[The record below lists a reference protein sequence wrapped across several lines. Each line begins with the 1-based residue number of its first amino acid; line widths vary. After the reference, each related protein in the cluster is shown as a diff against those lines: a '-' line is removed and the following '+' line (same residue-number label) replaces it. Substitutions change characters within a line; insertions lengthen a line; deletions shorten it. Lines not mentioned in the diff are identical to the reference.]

1 MFVCILCR
9 LARLNLGGF
18 GRPTTG
24 VKHYNSTDSAT
35 TLLVCALLT
44 SLPIVLL
51 HSLLLD
57 QSSTRKET
65 SKDTTSDEIKEIG
78 LLCNLYTCSHKG

>member
-35 TLLVCALLT
+35 ALLVCTFLT
-44 SLPIVLL
+44 SLPVVLL

-57 QSSTRKET
+57 QSNTRKET
-65 SKDTTSDEIKEIG
+65 SKDTASDEIKEIG
-78 LLCNLYTCSHKG
+78 LLCNLYTYSHMG

>member
-35 TLLVCALLT
+35 ALLVCTLLAALA
-44 SLPIVLL
+44 IVLL

-57 QSSTRKET
+57 QSSTREET
-65 SKDTTSDEIKEIG
+65 SKDMTSDGKR
-78 LLCNLYTCSHKG
+78 